1 MRPAGFFFCLFLSS
15 IDVHSQP
22 VLRWAADPNSNAP
35 YTFYAPGKAL
45 AGFEYEIINAVARR
59 LGKRAEFVQNDWSG
73 LIPGLHR
80 GLYDCVICGIEIT
93 PDKANEVS
101 FSVPYYFTFEQ
112 FVGSRGTT
120 PITSLE
126 QLRGRNIGTLDQT
139 AALRMLEETPG
150 VIVKTYDQELNAYQ
164 DIVNGRLYGV
174 LLDYPIA
181 KYYAAPNPLLELSGP
196 PFGRIAYG
204 IAVDKGN
211 AALQQEIDR
220 ALRELIADGELR
232 DILSRW
238 GLWTNTVAQAFGQSV
253 KPSAPETEY
262 QAFVASQSSNASLWS
277 RLQSYALAGPLLRRA
292 ALLTL
297 AVSLASMMVAI
308 LVGFLLAVCR
318 VFGPLPAR
326 WLATAYI
333 EVMRGTPLLIQLL
346 FIFYGL
352 PNVGLRLSPF
362 VASVLGLG
370 LNYAASEAE
379 NYRAGL
385 LAVPAGQWQAAY
397 ALGLTQGKALRL
409 VIAPQAIRFVLPPL
423 TNDFISLLKDSSL
436 VSALTMVELT
446 GAYHR
451 LATES
456 FDYFGTGL
464 LVAFLYLLLGLPFVR
479 LARSMEKRLGKGRP
493 RLIGIRSGLAVA
505 GSEGP
510 AQNFALARNKLARD
524 TYITV
529 LHGVTCISRT
539 PISTCDHQVS
549 AESDRYLGIPARNAT
564 PPRRNEKRAYFRNMN
579 NR

>member
-1 MRPAGFFFCLFLSS
+1 MMRLAGFFICLFLCSTC
-15 IDVHSQP
+15 VHAQP

-35 YTFYAPGKAL
+35 YTFYAPGKEL

-59 LGKRAEFVQNDWSG
+59 LGRRADFVQNDWSG

-93 PDKANEVS
+93 PDKADEVS

-112 FVGSRGTT
+112 FVGRRGT
-120 PITSLE
+120 PPLTSLD
-126 QLRGRNIGTLDQT
+126 QLRDRKVGTLDQT
-139 AALRMLEETPG
+139 AALRMLEDTPG
-150 VIVKTYDQELNAYQ
+150 VMVKTYDQEVSAYQ
-164 DIVNGRLYGV
+164 DIVNGRLFGV

-196 PFGRIAYG
+196 PFGQIAYG

-211 AALQQEIDR
+211 AELQKEIDA
-220 ALRELIADGELR
+220 ALRELIAGGELR

-238 GLWTNTVAQAFGQSV
+238 GLWTSTVAQAFGQTV

-262 QAFVASQSSNASLWS
+262 QAFAAAQSPQTNLWS
-277 RLQSYALAGPLLRRA
+277 RLQSYAVAGPLLRRA

-297 AVSLASMMVAI
+297 AVSLAAMAVAI
-308 LVGFLLAVCR
+308 VIGFLLAVCR
-318 VFGPLPAR
+318 VFGPPPAR
-326 WLATAYI
+326 WFATAYI
-333 EVMRGTPLLIQLL
+333 EMMRGTPLLIQLL

-397 ALGLTQGKALRL
+397 ALGLTQTKTLRL
-409 VIAPQAIRFVLPPL
+409 VIVPQAIRLILPPL

-451 LATES
+451 LATET

-479 LARSMEKRLGKGRP
+479 LARTMEERLGKGRLN
-493 RLIGIRSGLAVA
+493 LIGIRSGP
-505 GSEGP
+505 GG
-510 AQNFALARNKLARD
+510 
-524 TYITV
+524 
-529 LHGVTCISRT
+529 
-539 PISTCDHQVS
+539 
-549 AESDRYLGIPARNAT
+549 
-564 PPRRNEKRAYFRNMN
+564 RRV
-579 NR
+579 